1 MSDLETCRDRL
12 WEIVDELE
20 TRYHQSDITG
30 AFKIVSDQLSD
41 DYKQMLEGGFEE

>member
-20 TRYHQSDITG
+20 TRYHQVDITG
-30 AFKIVSDQLSD
+30 AFAIVYSQLEA
-41 DYKQMLEGGFEE
+41 DYKQMLEGGFED